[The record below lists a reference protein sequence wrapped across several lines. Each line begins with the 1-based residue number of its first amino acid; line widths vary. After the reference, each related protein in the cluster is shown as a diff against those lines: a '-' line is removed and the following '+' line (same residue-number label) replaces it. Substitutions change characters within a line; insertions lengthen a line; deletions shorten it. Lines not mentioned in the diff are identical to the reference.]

1 MIDAKTLSELKL
13 LAAEFSD
20 EKWNLHE
27 NKIDDT
33 TQKWVIYQV
42 GFDALSNK
50 RLKLVSD
57 VMNLL
62 PELIATAESKAQ
74 INEIA
79 WDLPTEIDSAVKKAI
94 KDHEDRKHKS

>member
-1 MIDAKTLSELKL
+1 MIDDKALSELKL
-13 LAAEFSD
+13 LAGEFAD

-42 GFDALSNK
+42 GFDPLSPK

-57 VMNLL
+57 AMNLL
-62 PELIATAESKAQ
+62 PELILAAEQ
-74 INEIA
+74 LL
-79 WDLPTEIDSAVKKAI
+79 LPTKADPVEKLIKNAI
-94 KDHEDRKHKS
+94 KDHEERKHK

>member
-1 MIDAKTLSELKL
+1 MIDAKALSELKL
-13 LAAEFSD
+13 LASEFAD

-42 GFDALSNK
+42 GFDPLSNK
-50 RLKLVSD
+50 RLKLISD
-57 VMNLL
+57 AMNLL
-62 PELIATAESKAQ
+62 PELIAAAEQVPKPEQ
-74 INEIA
+74 
-79 WDLPTEIDSAVKKAI
+79 DPVQKLIDKAI